1 MEEKE
6 DGSDEKGR
14 NCVLKL
20 LNNER
25 NKGKKKFNLYS
36 LILFL
41 KNHQNSD
48 IIHKY
53 NQSINQNM
61 ERKEAN

>member
-25 NKGKKKFNLYS
+25 NKGKK
-36 LILFL
+36 
-41 KNHQNSD
+41 NS
-48 IIHKY
+48 ISIH
-53 NQSINQNM
+53 
-61 ERKEAN
+61 